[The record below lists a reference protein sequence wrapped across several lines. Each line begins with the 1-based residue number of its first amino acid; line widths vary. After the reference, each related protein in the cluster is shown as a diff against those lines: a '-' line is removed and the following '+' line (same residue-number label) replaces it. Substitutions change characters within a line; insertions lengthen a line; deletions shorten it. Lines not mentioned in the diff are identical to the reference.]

1 MTADTERLILEKGAE
16 VVRKHGFNNTSLGM
30 ILTEA
35 GIPKGSFYYYFKTKQ
50 VFGIKLIEYLHN
62 SIMPV
67 FRSLLINE
75 EKTDLA
81 PLKRLRKFFR
91 YFRATFTGEEI
102 MSGCPI
108 GNISQEMAAL
118 NPKFRAK
125 LTEVFDGITSPIA
138 QCLQQAVDQGNLS
151 EDVDPW
157 ELASFIVNSWQGAL
171 IALKVRNN
179 PEPLLTFEKY
189 VFDQLLKS
197 ECPVAKTTGGNSY
210 PMRIQRVLY

>member
-16 VVRKHGFNNTSLGM
+16 VVRKHGFNNTSLRM
-30 ILTEA
+30 ILYET
-35 GIPKGSFYYYFKTKQ
+35 GIPKGSFYYYFKTKEI
-50 VFGIKLIEYLHN
+50 FGIRLIEYLHT

-75 EKTDLA
+75 GETDLE
-81 PLKRLRKFFR
+81 PFERLRSFFG
-91 YFRATFTGEEI
+91 YFRSNFTGEET

-125 LTEVFDGITSPIA
+125 LTEVFDDITSPISK
-138 QCLQQAVDQGNLS
+138 CLQQAMDQGALS
-151 EDVDPW
+151 ADQDPW

-171 IALKVRNN
+171 IALKVRNTA
-179 PEPLLTFEKY
+179 EPLITFEKY
-189 VFDQLLKS
+189 VFDQLLKQ
-197 ECPVAKTTGGNSY
+197 EHLAAKTAGGGSY
-210 PMRIQRVLY
+210 PMRIQRLL